1 MKFTLICDES
11 STSDRYL
18 IVGALTIPRT
28 NHAILTKELLELKR
42 SLVFTITEKLN
53 GAKSARPIWSGIRN
67 CFRGFLKN

>member
-28 NHAILTKELLELKR
+28 NHPILSKELLELKR
-42 SLVFTITEKLN
+42 SLGFHDQGEIKWGTEQPRYIVTPLRRFT
-53 GAKSARPIWSGIRN
+53 G
-67 CFRGFLKN
+67 